1 LDAKSACA
9 GSSEGSGRSEF
20 GCVVA
25 MVDYAPMRKKVFVVA
40 LLTVIALFTVFV
52 FRDQFEERETKK
64 YDTKMI
70 DVKKLRNQMRYRQ

>member
-1 LDAKSACA
+1 
-9 GSSEGSGRSEF
+9 
-20 GCVVA
+20 
-25 MVDYAPMRKKVFVVA
+25 MRKKVFVVA